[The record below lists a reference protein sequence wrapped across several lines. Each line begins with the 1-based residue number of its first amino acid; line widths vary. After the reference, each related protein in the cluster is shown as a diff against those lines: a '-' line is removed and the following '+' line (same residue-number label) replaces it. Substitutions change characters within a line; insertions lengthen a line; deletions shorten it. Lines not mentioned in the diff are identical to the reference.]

1 MCAKLGLV
9 PTVRT
14 ETTRIEYLID
24 GPADGVP
31 VVLQHGF
38 PDDPHTWDT
47 VVDLLPPGV
56 LAIRPYLR
64 GHGGSR
70 VTAPDD
76 VAGGAQVAALAHDL
90 LDLADALEL
99 SRFLLVGHDWG
110 ARTAHATAVLAPE
123 RLTGLITLST
133 AYGEMSHLTPAQRI
147 AEAQA
152 AWYRWWLCT
161 DVGAEAFRADVVAF
175 VQQAWSD
182 WSPGLTLSDAQRQG
196 MVAAF
201 DNDQFA
207 DFVVHYYRHGSG
219 AEAGRARYADD
230 QAKLDEWPA
239 IEVPAT
245 FLYGLD
251 DGCEIPQA
259 SRGNDRFYAAA
270 YDRVELSGVG
280 HFISREA
287 PLAVADVIARHLG

>member
-1 MCAKLGLV
+1 V

-14 ETTRIEYLID
+14 ETTRIEYLQD
-24 GPADGVP
+24 GPADGTP

-64 GHGGSR
+64 GHGDSR

-76 VAGGAQVAALAHDL
+76 VAGGAQVAALARDL
-90 LDLADALEL
+90 LDLADHLEL
-99 SRFLLVGHDWG
+99 ERFLLVGHDWG
-110 ARTAHATAVLAPE
+110 ARTAHATAVLAPQ
-123 RLTGLITLST
+123 RLTGLVTLST
-133 AYGEMSHLTPAQRI
+133 AYGEMSHLTAEQRI
-147 AEAQA
+147 AEARA

-161 DVGAEAFRADVVAF
+161 DVGAEGFRADVPAF
-175 VQQAWSD
+175 VRQAWND
-182 WSPGLTLSDAQRQG
+182 WSPGLRLTEQQQRDL
-196 MVAAF
+196 VAAF

-219 AEAGRARYADD
+219 AEVGRARYAED
-230 QAKLDEWPA
+230 QATLDEWPA

-251 DGCEIPQA
+251 DGCEVPEA
-259 SRGNDRFYAAA
+259 SRGNDRFYAAG
-270 YDRVELSGVG
+270 YERVELPGVG
-280 HFISREA
+280 HFIAREA
-287 PLAVADVIARHLG
+287 PMAVADAITAHLA